1 MNAWDNVTRRCIR
14 CVHSSRCVCISN
26 VYMICSVLRVCDQGS
41 SAWCK
46 LRRYDRAQRAKRFD
60 ILLTASE
67 RDKILL
73 HQHVHRERQR
83 EKETWCLLGN
93 ASSVSERSHRERVK
107 DEHHKAKRLKP
118 HQHIEITQEKPESLY
133 CGAAQSA
140 HHWGLEDTCGPN

>member
-1 MNAWDNVTRRCIR
+1 MREKEWNC

-26 VYMICSVLRVCDQGS
+26 VYMICSVLWVCDQGS
-41 SAWCK
+41 SAWRK
-46 LRRYDRAQRAKRFD
+46 LRRYDQAQRAKRFD

-67 RDKILL
+67 HYKFLL

-83 EKETWCLLGN
+83 ERKKLLGTV
-93 ASSVSERSHRERVK
+93 SSVSERSHRALRERVK